1 MMVQFRIRKNV
12 ADAVLYGKIWTSR
25 LEFLEKYTKK
35 LFTKTKKFH
44 SSTIFF
50 SSNAWQN
57 FHYAASSCF
66 DLFTHGVKQAYKKSK
81 EKR

>member
-1 MMVQFRIRKNV
+1 MVQFRIRKNV

-25 LEFLEKYTKK
+25 LEFLEKNTKNC
-35 LFTKTKKFH
+35 LENKKFH

-66 DLFTHGVKQAYKKSK
+66 DLFTHGVKHAYKKSK